1 MLIATMT
8 RPHCVRLCGQ
18 NSSCEVQ
25 LGVVSLTEYKQWDAE
40 WKRLLRG
47 GFAFE
52 SADFACHPTDS
63 AFAEQMYYQCIA
75 ENIGLES
82 VLEEAKS
89 YMQSKK
95 FHPAA
100 IAEELESV
108 KIFWRKHKKP
118 SAKKVWLIYWDNPND
133 SSPIEERVISIFSI
147 RKSSQEISK
156 FIEEYYKAHSYS
168 LSAKLAF
175 ATISSKVDKFRP
187 NKTVETERFSF
198 KLECGNDPKLE
209 RRRSTT

>member
-1 MLIATMT
+1 
-8 RPHCVRLCGQ
+8 
-18 NSSCEVQ
+18 
-25 LGVVSLTEYKQWDAE
+25 
-40 WKRLLRG
+40 
-47 GFAFE
+47 
-52 SADFACHPTDS
+52 
-63 AFAEQMYYQCIA
+63 MYYRCIA
-75 ENIGLES
+75 ESIGLES

-108 KIFWRKHKKP
+108 KLFWREHKKP
-118 SAKKVWLIYWDNPND
+118 SAKKVWLIYWDSPND
-133 SSPIEERVISIFSI
+133 SRPIEDRVISIFSI

-156 FIEEYYKAHSYS
+156 FVEEYYKAHSYS

-187 NKTVETERFSF
+187 NKTVGTERFGF
-198 KLECGNDPKLE
+198 KLECGDDPKIRAQAVDNVKVTMVDGKPHLSWTE
-209 RRRSTT
+209 IKIRPEILSMLNSQSNNG